1 MKSPPLDIDFGPVA
15 HIRSPTAAPTVMMVC
30 EHASNRIPKGLQA
43 LGLSEAARRSHIAWD
58 PGAEPLAQA
67 MADRL
72 DAVLVSGGVS
82 RLVYD
87 CNRAPQAASSIPE
100 RSEVFS
106 IPGNQSLSEADRA
119 QRIAAVYAPFCAAVQ
134 DQLARYRTTLRQLIT
149 IHSFTPVY
157 NGQAREVEIGIL
169 HGRDRRFAIAMM
181 QSLEPDL
188 PFTVRLNEPYA
199 AAEIVFDHLG
209 RKSGNICCV
218 CATGHSLNGVAG
230 KVVDDS
236 QRRAVKAIKS
246 QDTDLGVDGADGH
259 NVFVSRH

>member
-199 AAEIVFDHLG
+199 AADGIAHTLDRH
-209 RKSGNICCV
+209 
-218 CATGHSLNGVAG
+218 
-230 KVVDDS
+230 
-236 QRRAVKAIKS
+236 
-246 QDTDLGVDGADGH
+246 GADNALP
-259 NVFVSRH
+259 NVMIEVRNDLIANGAQQQAMAQRLVPWINAARSRLKAHT